1 MKPVLLYHMTCLG
14 VWCLWTV
21 YSIVNTQDTVI
32 LTPAS
37 PLNTGERI
45 QEETGAVVIVVV
57 VGTQSQ
63 LVCDLL

>member
-1 MKPVLLYHMTCLG
+1 M
-14 VWCLWTV
+14 

>member
-1 MKPVLLYHMTCLG
+1 M
-14 VWCLWTV
+14 

-45 QEETGAVVIVVV
+45 QEETGAVVIVIVV

>member
-1 MKPVLLYHMTCLG
+1 M
-14 VWCLWTV
+14 

-45 QEETGAVVIVVV
+45 QEETGAVVIVIVVV